1 MVTSTIGNIFVKAY
15 NEKFGTDYDAKGF
28 FMEIFYPLFFDHPKY
43 MMVPALN
50 SPLQNSFNDPE
61 LGNVPVLGKEEKMI
75 KGEIKSET
83 SEIRALRYR
92 KLIKCIN
99 EKGVDAS
106 TAIGYS
112 SMDVMATTSGQITN
126 MDIDVNDNSIFA
138 SWIGHG
144 LGLGVKGGI
153 NILFNDN
160 RILLEIFE
168 GWKHYRQSLNTNP
181 RLKGNQINA
190 WNAQW
195 LVHKYSR
202 LYQKNNE
209 MAGLAP
215 YSSKDDIIMIDL
227 MTWTK
232 LLFGLSRQY
241 RDIQMMAYL
250 YNIGK
255 TNTTYGFIPFLL
267 DEIRRPI
274 DLYKKLFGPISD
286 SNSVEELYGTA
297 FGLVESCKQGVIGL
311 KALEPKG
318 IKDYIYAKG
327 SQKKVKMP
335 KYKDDDK
342 IEITYRTYQTW
353 ILAMLNNQ
361 ELWDKSQEFAKV
373 LHHYVCNSEKKIS
386 TKRKHQVDAVLAASN
401 KKNFI
406 ATLTEIIVE
415 SNQTENIVS
424 MAKEINLMP
433 MDNVPYFLTLIRFHF
448 ASLNK

>member
-43 MMVPALN
+43 MMTAGN
-50 SPLQNSFNDPE
+50 SPLENPKIKWDDM
-61 LGNVPVLGKEEKMI
+61 LKGKIPYETQEQRQARLI
-75 KGEIKSET
+75 KLIDRI
-83 SEIRALRYR
+83 SEIGA
-92 KLIKCIN
+92 
-99 EKGVDAS
+99 DAS

-112 SMDVMATTSGQITN
+112 SLDAIATTSGQMTN
-126 MDIDVNDNSIFA
+126 MDVKMDDNAIFA

-168 GWKHYRQSLNTNP
+168 GWKYYRQSLNTNP

-215 YSSKDDIIMIDL
+215 YSSKDDIMMIDST
-227 MTWTK
+227 TWTK
-232 LLFGLSRQY
+232 LLFGVARQY
-241 RDIQMMAYL
+241 WDIQIMAYL
-250 YNIGK
+250 YNIGQ

-267 DEIRRPI
+267 NEIRRPI
-274 DLYKKLFGPISD
+274 DLYKKLFGSISD
-286 SNSVEELYGTA
+286 PNSVEELYGTA
-297 FGLVESCKQGVIGL
+297 FGLAESCKQGIIGL

-318 IKDYIYAKG
+318 VKDYIYARG
-327 SQKKVKMP
+327 NQKKAKIP
-335 KYKDDDK
+335 KYKNDDK

-361 ELWDKSQEFAKV
+361 ELWDKSQEFAKE
-373 LHHYVCNSEKKIS
+373 LHHYVCDSEKKIS
-386 TKRKHQVDAVLAASN
+386 TKRKNQVDAVLAASN
-401 KKNFI
+401 KKNLI
-406 ATLTEIIVE
+406 ATLTEIVVE

>member
-1 MVTSTIGNIFVKAY
+1 MVTSTIGNMFVKAY

-28 FMEIFYPLFFDHPKY
+28 FMEIFYPLFFDQPKY
-43 MMVPALN
+43 MMTAGN
-50 SPLQNSFNDPE
+50 SPLENPKIKWDDM
-61 LGNVPVLGKEEKMI
+61 LKGKLPY
-75 KGEIKSET
+75 ET
-83 SEIRALRYR
+83 QEQRQARLL
-92 KLIKCIN
+92 KLIDRIR
-99 EKGVDAS
+99 EIGADAS

-112 SMDVMATTSGQITN
+112 SLDAVATTSGQMTSMAIK
-126 MDIDVNDNSIFA
+126 MEDDAIFA

-144 LGLGVKGGI
+144 LGLGVKGEI
-153 NILFNDN
+153 NILFNDS

-168 GWKHYRQSLNTNP
+168 GWKYYRQSLDTNP
-181 RLKGNQINA
+181 CLKGNQINT
-190 WNAQW
+190 WNTQW

-202 LYQKNNE
+202 QYQKNNE

-215 YSSKDDIIMIDL
+215 YSFKDDTMIVDST
-227 MTWTK
+227 TWTK
-232 LLFGLSRQY
+232 LLFGISRRY
-241 RDIQMMAYL
+241 RDIQVMAYL
-250 YNIGK
+250 YNIGQ
-255 TNTTYGFIPFLL
+255 TNTTYGFIPFFLN
-267 DEIRRPI
+267 EIRRPI
-274 DLYKKLFGPISD
+274 DLYKKLFGPIGD
-286 SNSVEELYGTA
+286 LNSVEELYGTA
-297 FGLVESCKQGVIGL
+297 LGLKESCKRGVIGL

-318 IKDYIYAKG
+318 IKDYIYARG

-335 KYKDDDK
+335 KYKDDHK

-386 TKRKHQVDAVLAASN
+386 TKRKNQVDAILAASN
-401 KKNFI
+401 KKSFV
-406 ATLTEIIVE
+406 AALTEVVVE

-424 MAKEINLMP
+424 MAEEINLMP

>member
-43 MMVPALN
+43 MMTAGN
-50 SPLQNSFNDPE
+50 SPLENSKIKWDDM
-61 LGNVPVLGKEEKMI
+61 LKGKIPYETQEQRQARLI
-75 KGEIKSET
+75 KLIDRI
-83 SEIRALRYR
+83 SEIGA
-92 KLIKCIN
+92 
-99 EKGVDAS
+99 DAS

-112 SMDVMATTSGQITN
+112 SLDAIATTSGQMTN
-126 MDIDVNDNSIFA
+126 MDVKMDDNAIFA

-168 GWKHYRQSLNTNP
+168 GWKYYRQSLNTNP

-202 LYQKNNE
+202 QYQKNNE

-215 YSSKDDIIMIDL
+215 YSSKDDIMMIDST
-227 MTWTK
+227 TWTK
-232 LLFGLSRQY
+232 LLFGVARQY
-241 RDIQMMAYL
+241 WDIQIMAYL
-250 YNIGK
+250 YNIGQ

-267 DEIRRPI
+267 NEIRRPI
-274 DLYKKLFGPISD
+274 DLYKKLFGSISD
-286 SNSVEELYGTA
+286 PNSVEELYGTT
-297 FGLVESCKQGVIGL
+297 FGLAESCKQGIIGL

-318 IKDYIYAKG
+318 VKDYIYARG
-327 SQKKVKMP
+327 NQKKVKIP
-335 KYKDDDK
+335 KYKNDDK
-342 IEITYRTYQTW
+342 IEITYKTYQTW

-361 ELWDKSQEFAKV
+361 ELWDKSQEFAKE
-373 LHHYVCNSEKKIS
+373 LHHYVCDSEKKIS
-386 TKRKHQVDAVLAASN
+386 TKRKNQVDAVLAASN
-401 KKNFI
+401 KKNLI
-406 ATLTEIIVE
+406 ATLTEIVVE